1 MPEVNRN
8 TDFVSDSLVLSAA
21 LLSQGFWCILGKLA
35 EFKTL
40 TLVGSPLSARHKTVM
55 SFPSH
60 NSSFHDFLSWI
71 LQRIICKDLYGVL

>member
-1 MPEVNRN
+1 MSEG
-8 TDFVSDSLVLSAA
+8 LVISMA
-21 LLSQGFWCILGKLA
+21 LFSQTFRCILGKLT

-40 TLVGSPLSARHKTVM
+40 TLTGSPLSARRKTIM
-55 SFPSH
+55 SFLSH